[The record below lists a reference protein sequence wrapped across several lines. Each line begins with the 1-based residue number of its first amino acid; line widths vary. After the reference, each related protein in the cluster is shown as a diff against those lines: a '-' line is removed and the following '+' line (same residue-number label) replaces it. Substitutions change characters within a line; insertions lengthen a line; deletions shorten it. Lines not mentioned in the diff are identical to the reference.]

1 MERSILEKQL
11 AIESG
16 LVKDE
21 SMSVLK
27 ELEDIDD
34 ICFNCNSFD
43 DIEST
48 EEHSANCD

>member
-11 AIESG
+11 AIESE

-27 ELEDIDD
+27 EFKYIDVVYSD
-34 ICFNCNSFD
+34 CNLFYSM
-43 DIEST
+43 S
-48 EEHSANCD
+48 